1 MKYFLL
7 FLFFINGMAW
17 GQLIDSIELS
27 EKLGPLTEEVA
38 KKEILQ
44 RAILKSIQKF
54 SPELGYKFE
63 DFNERVQASF
73 KVSFQSFK
81 EKMIIE
87 KFGNNYKTSL
97 SEGDIKSF
105 FESLESERDTYYIR
119 FTHFQDLLRSHSFSS
134 FKQDE
139 KDTSTWKA
147 KVQLDFDRIKLD
159 KILRKYIRGEIKPF
173 AKLIL
178 ISEIDPYQ
186 FQWTDLGVDNEKSF
200 LTPLNSSWLKWFNY
214 NLPSSVEEVV
224 ICDVVCMNYFSK
236 WTDTQSDQLSLPE
249 DYNHSVFLKV
259 NLQLKR
265 SAVLENVLEVT
276 FDWEGRAL
284 LLDPTTKRVLASFT
298 LPIERRTFRQLEQ
311 KALNSSLA
319 SSLYRAPLTAFMQF
333 NRKLEEKVGFNR
345 VSKLVIKGHQN
356 LGDVLMLTEMLK
368 TRGSS
373 LGFEAV
379 LDNFS
384 RDEAYLLCFY
394 RGEEKS
400 FTDLLSSIKELKSS
414 HGYTLVNE
422 FTGVHHVI
430 KFVTE

>member
-1 MKYFLL
+1 VKYFLL
-7 FLFFINGMAW
+7 FLFFVNGMAW
-17 GQLIDSIELS
+17 GQLSDSIELT
-27 EKLGPLTEEVA
+27 EKLGPLPEEVA

-63 DFNERVQASF
+63 DFNEKVQASF
-73 KVSFQSFK
+73 KVSFQSYK
-81 EKMIIE
+81 EKMIVE
-87 KFGNNYKTSL
+87 KFGTNYKTSL
-97 SEGDIKSF
+97 SEADIKSF
-105 FESLESERDTYYIR
+105 FESLESERAASFIR
-119 FTHFQDLLRSHSFSS
+119 FTHYQDLLRSHSFSF

-139 KDTSTWKA
+139 KDASVWKA
-147 KVQLDFDRIKLD
+147 NIQLDFDRIKLD
-159 KILRKYIRGEIKPF
+159 KVLRKFISGEIKPF

-186 FQWTDLGVDNEKSF
+186 FEWIDLGVDNEKSF
-200 LTPLNSSWLKWFNY
+200 LTPLNTSWLKWFNE
-214 NLPSSVEEVV
+214 NLPNSVEEVA
-224 ICDVVCMNYFSK
+224 ICDALCMNYFSK
-236 WTDTQSDQLSLPE
+236 WTDTQSDQLSVPE
-249 DYNHSVFLKV
+249 EYNHAVFLKV
-259 NLQLKR
+259 NLHLKR
-265 SAVLENVLEVT
+265 SAVVENLQEVK
-276 FDWEGRAL
+276 FEWEGRAL
-284 LLDPTTKRVLASFT
+284 LLDPTTKRVLGSFT
-298 LPIERRTFRQLEQ
+298 LPLESRTFRLMEQ

-333 NRKLEEKVGFNR
+333 NRKLEEKVGFTR
-345 VSKLVIKGHQN
+345 VSKLVIKGHRN
-356 LGDVLMLTEMLK
+356 LGDVLLLSEKLK

-379 LDNFS
+379 LDNFT
-384 RDEAYLLCFY
+384 REEANLLCFY

>member
-7 FLFFINGMAW
+7 LFFCLSSTAW
-17 GQLIDSIELS
+17 GQLIDSVELS

-38 KKEILQ
+38 KQEILQ
-44 RAILKSIQKF
+44 KAMLKSIEKF

-63 DFNERVQASF
+63 DFNEKVQASF
-73 KVSFQSFK
+73 KLSFQNFK
-81 EKMIIE
+81 EKMIVE
-87 KFGNNYKTSL
+87 KFGANYKASL
-97 SEGDIKSF
+97 SESDIKSF
-105 FESLESERDTYYIR
+105 FESLESQRAASYIR
-119 FTHFQDLLRSHSFSS
+119 FTHYQDLLRSHSFA
-134 FKQDE
+134 FLKQDE
-139 KDTSTWKA
+139 KDPSTWKA

-159 KILRKYIRGEIKPF
+159 KILRKFISGEIKPF
-173 AKLIL
+173 AKLII

-186 FQWTDLGVDNEKSF
+186 FQWIDLGVDNEKSF
-200 LTPLNSSWLKWFNY
+200 LTPLNTSWLKWFND

-224 ICDVVCMNYFSK
+224 ICDAACMNYFSK
-236 WTDTQSDQLSLPE
+236 WTDTQSSQLSLPE
-249 DYNHSVFLKV
+249 EYNRSVFLKV

-265 SAVLENVLEVT
+265 SAVVENLQEVK

-284 LLDPTTKRVLASFT
+284 LLDPNTKRVLGSFT
-298 LPIERRTFRQLEQ
+298 LPLESRTFRLLEQ

-345 VSKLVIKGHQN
+345 VSKLVIKGHRN
-356 LGDVLMLTEMLK
+356 LGDVLLLTEMLK

-379 LDNFS
+379 LDNFT
-384 RDEAYLLCFY
+384 RDEANLQCFY